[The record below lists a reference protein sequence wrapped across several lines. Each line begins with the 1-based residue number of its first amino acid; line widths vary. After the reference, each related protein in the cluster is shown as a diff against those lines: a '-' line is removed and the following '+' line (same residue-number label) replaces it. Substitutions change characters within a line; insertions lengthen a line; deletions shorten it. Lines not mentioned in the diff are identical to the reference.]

1 MDRRIVVMEL
11 KGIHVPLVT
20 PFAEDGSVAL
30 DALDRLARSVLD
42 DGAAGLVALG
52 TTGEPAALSAPER
65 QAVVEVCAAACAE
78 RGGQL
83 VVGAHGGD
91 TRSVGEALAV
101 LGKQVPQAAAAL
113 VTVPAFLRPGEAGTV
128 EHFRRLAEVSPL
140 PLVVYHIPYRTG
152 QALSA
157 AALLRLAAVP
167 GVVGVKYATGG
178 LDQDAVELLAA
189 APAGFAVL
197 TGEDAF
203 LSPML
208 ALGAAGGILASAQL
222 ATARFA
228 ELAAAWEDGDVPRAR
243 ALGHR
248 LAALAGAV
256 FAAPNPAVVK
266 GVLHAQGRIPTPD
279 VRLPL
284 LPAGAAE
291 VAAALDLV
299 TGPEFAS
306 GLDH

>member
-1 MDRRIVVMEL
+1 MEL

-20 PFAEDGSVAL
+20 PFAADGSVAL
-30 DALDRLARSVLD
+30 DALEKLAGSLLD

-52 TTGEPAALSAPER
+52 TTGEPAALSAEER
-65 QAVVEVCAAACAE
+65 RRVIEVCAAVCAD
-78 RGGQL
+78 RGAPL
-83 VVGAHGGD
+83 LVGAG
-91 TRSVGEALAV
+91 
-101 LGKQVPQAAAAL
+101 VPGTAAAAEELAGLADRVPGVAGAL
-113 VTVPAFLRPGEAGTV
+113 VTTPSFVRAGEAGTV
-128 EHFRRLAEVSPL
+128 AHFRALAEASSV

-157 AALLRLAAVP
+157 GALLELAALP

-178 LDQDAVELLAA
+178 LDEAAVQLLAA

-197 TGEDAF
+197 SGEDAF
-203 LSPML
+203 LAPML
-208 ALGAAGGILASAQL
+208 ALGAAGGILASAHL
-222 ATARFA
+222 ATARYV
-228 ELAAAWEDGDVPRAR
+228 ELVEAWEAGDVARAR

-248 LAALAGAV
+248 LTGLALAA
-256 FAAPNPAVVK
+256 FAAPNPTVIK

-291 VAAALDLV
+291 VSAAVALTAELL
-299 TGPEFAS
+299 S